1 MNWPPYSPDLN
12 PIEHC
17 WFPLKENV
25 YITFPELLDLRGGR
39 SRIEKEL
46 GEACLA
52 AWDTL
57 KDELFESLVCS
68 MPDRVEAVINAK
80 GVYTRF

>member
-1 MNWPPYSPDLN
+1 MFS
-12 PIEHC
+12 
-17 WFPLKENV
+17 FKENV
-25 YITFPELLDLRGGR
+25 FITFPELLDLRGGR

-46 GEACLA
+46 GEACVA

-68 MPDRVEAVINAK
+68 MPDCVEAVINAK
-80 GVYTRF
+80 EGYTGF

>member
-1 MNWPPYSPDLN
+1 MPDLN

-17 WFPLKENV
+17 WSPLEKYV

-39 SRIEKEL
+39 SRIEKEF

-68 MPDRVEAVINAK
+68 MPDRVEAVINAE
-80 GVYTRF
+80 GGYTRF